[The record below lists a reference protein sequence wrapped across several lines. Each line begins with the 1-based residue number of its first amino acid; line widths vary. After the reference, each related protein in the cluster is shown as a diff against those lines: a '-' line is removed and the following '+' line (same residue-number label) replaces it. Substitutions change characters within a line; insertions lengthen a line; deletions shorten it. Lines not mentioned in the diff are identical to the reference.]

1 MNKTKQ
7 TLFVFFCLT
16 MILAGCNN
24 NSTGNSSTGSPA
36 VVSTAGKWS
45 MTQTHL
51 VAGDS
56 TKISMDTTTD
66 IPPGKKNLIIHQDGT
81 YAQYFDGVNKDSGT
95 YEIKDNM
102 ITLLNPK
109 YPEAPMEMDITT
121 LTEHK
126 MVLVLDKEM
135 SGSRLQVTQSYTR

>member
-1 MNKTKQ
+1 MNKINIS
-7 TLFVFFCLT
+7 LLAFFCLT
-16 MILAGCNN
+16 MILAGCN
-24 NSTGNSSTGSPA
+24 GKGGSSSATPA

-45 MTQTHL
+45 MIQTHV

-56 TKISMDTTTD
+56 TKISMDTTND
-66 IPPGKKNLIIHQDGT
+66 IPQGRNYLIIHQDGT

-135 SGSRLQVTQSYTR
+135 SGSRIQVTQSYTR